1 MKFNPII
8 YIFLNYIVAMLTLI
22 YSILNKILFIE
33 YISDTIF
40 ILVCVNII
48 YTLVHFILSSLRV
61 ENDNM
66 SGNDSTF
73 KLDIVANE
81 DEIKDLLKEDSKSEN
96 TENTSNYINNIDDTS
111 SSPEKENDEFDKI
124 DFNKSDGQDF

>member
-1 MKFNPII
+1 
-8 YIFLNYIVAMLTLI
+8 
-22 YSILNKILFIE
+22 
-33 YISDTIF
+33 
-40 ILVCVNII
+40 
-48 YTLVHFILSSLRV
+48 
-61 ENDNM
+61 M

-124 DFNKSDGQDF
+124 DFNESDGQDF

>member
-22 YSILNKILFIE
+22 YSILNKISFIE

-73 KLDIVANE
+73 KLDIVVNE